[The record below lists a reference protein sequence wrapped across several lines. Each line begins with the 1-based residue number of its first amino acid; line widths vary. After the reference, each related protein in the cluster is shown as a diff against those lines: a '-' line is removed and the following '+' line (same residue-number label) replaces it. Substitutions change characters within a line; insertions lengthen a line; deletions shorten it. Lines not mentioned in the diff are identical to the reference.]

1 MVKID
6 DWFFGETNAGK
17 STIVETLI
25 KGNGNS
31 IGDGTKD
38 FTKETTE
45 KNYNDFKILDLPGME
60 GEENT
65 YEDEIKKGLNKCHI
79 IFYVSSSQKE
89 PEEGT
94 LNKIKRF
101 LDKQT
106 NIYSIMN
113 VKKFLNSRNINQ
125 PLITEDIKTVQLR
138 TEEKFKRTF
147 GSHYKG
153 SVVLSAYMAQISRNI
168 IPKKQ
173 DAKRKSKSIEL
184 IGSEKNLYEYSNFNQ
199 FVDILNSISDKKKIN
214 NEIAISNTY
223 KYIALNED
231 IVSNI
236 LVSKKDLDKQFKKIN
251 ENFEETKLSI
261 SSEIDNS
268 MKKIKKNTNVEI
280 TKLKAKLFK
289 LVEDAH
295 INKWDHDKLN
305 DEVKIIS
312 KNYEKMLQKIYESEL
327 SELNTRINE
336 YYTQMN
342 EQIKINSK
350 FGDFTDGFVDTEELL
365 KKISFDIKEITKLIL
380 NVLGTIVS
388 TLNAIPLMVVGIV
401 STLGSKLFK
410 WSKVDKYNRQNT
422 NNRNAQHKIDNNI
435 NEVYEDINRKLYV
448 KQKEL
453 NQQIE
458 KQNKILDKNI
468 KKIRQLSFNMTNQI
482 QYLNKLK
489 VKISQNLINLIE
501 EKEVEF
507 AYISFGLKSLFVIG
521 DAYIDKKIYKLKFIE
536 SHKSV
541 DEFFTKYNRNIRNEV
556 LYLKYNQEF
565 QKRAITEFINYIR
578 LKYDNDKIKKVQKE
592 FR

>member
-1 MVKID
+1 
-6 DWFFGETNAGK
+6 
-17 STIVETLI
+17 
-25 KGNGNS
+25 
-31 IGDGTKD
+31 
-38 FTKETTE
+38 
-45 KNYNDFKILDLPGME
+45 
-60 GEENT
+60 
-65 YEDEIKKGLNKCHI
+65 
-79 IFYVSSSQKE
+79 
-89 PEEGT
+89 
-94 LNKIKRF
+94 
-101 LDKQT
+101 
-106 NIYSIMN
+106 
-113 VKKFLNSRNINQ
+113 
-125 PLITEDIKTVQLR
+125 
-138 TEEKFKRTF
+138 
-147 GSHYKG
+147 
-153 SVVLSAYMAQISRNI
+153 IS
-168 IPKKQ
+168 K
-173 DAKRKSKSIEL
+173 
-184 IGSEKNLYEYSNFNQ
+184 
-199 FVDILNSISDKKKIN
+199 KKKIN

-312 KNYEKMLQKIYESEL
+312 KNYKKMLQKIYESEL

-422 NNRNAQHKIDNNI
+422 NIRNAQHKIDNNI

>member
-1 MVKID
+1 M
-6 DWFFGETNAGK
+6 
-17 STIVETLI
+17 
-25 KGNGNS
+25 
-31 IGDGTKD
+31 
-38 FTKETTE
+38 
-45 KNYNDFKILDLPGME
+45 
-60 GEENT
+60 
-65 YEDEIKKGLNKCHI
+65 
-79 IFYVSSSQKE
+79 
-89 PEEGT
+89 
-94 LNKIKRF
+94 
-101 LDKQT
+101 
-106 NIYSIMN
+106 
-113 VKKFLNSRNINQ
+113 
-125 PLITEDIKTVQLR
+125 
-138 TEEKFKRTF
+138 
-147 GSHYKG
+147 
-153 SVVLSAYMAQISRNI
+153 
-168 IPKKQ
+168 
-173 DAKRKSKSIEL
+173 
-184 IGSEKNLYEYSNFNQ
+184 
-199 FVDILNSISDKKKIN
+199 
-214 NEIAISNTY
+214 
-223 KYIALNED
+223 
-231 IVSNI
+231 
-236 LVSKKDLDKQFKKIN
+236 SKKDLDKQFKKIN

-312 KNYEKMLQKIYESEL
+312 KNYKKMLQKIYESEL

-422 NNRNAQHKIDNNI
+422 NIRNAQHKIDNNI